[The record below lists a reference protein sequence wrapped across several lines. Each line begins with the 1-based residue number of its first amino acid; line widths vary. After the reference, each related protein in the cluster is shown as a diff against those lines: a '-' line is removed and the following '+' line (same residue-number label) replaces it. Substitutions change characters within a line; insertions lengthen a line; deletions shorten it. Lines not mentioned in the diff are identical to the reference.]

1 MRQRLRHRLRR
12 ITALCSSCRATPQRP
27 ARPQLL
33 FCLVR
38 SSALSAQ
45 GASLLVVGCDTAGNN
60 KRGVVFVFARGT
72 ASATIGG
79 GAAQERWWQ
88 TQALRIDDG
97 GVSSIGDGYDQRRQ
111 CTVIAGCVL

>member
-1 MRQRLRHRLRR
+1 M
-12 ITALCSSCRATPQRP
+12 
-27 ARPQLL
+27 
-33 FCLVR
+33 R

-45 GASLLVVGCDTAGNN
+45 GASLLVVGCDTAG
-60 KRGVVFVFARGT
+60 KSKPGVVFVFARGT
-72 ASATIGG
+72 ASTGGG
-79 GAAQERWWQ
+79 GAAKQERWWQ